1 MRIEG
6 HLPQVVRATKGGSLP
21 YNSSNGNGA
30 KPPRFTVDYSS
41 NGNGAKAPRFTVDF
55 PDAPAQMVPAQRV
68 PAWKSALDI
77 TCILLASPIWLPLMT
92 LLMLVTRLASP
103 GPIFYRQKRVGL
115 GGRHFLIWKFRT
127 MKVSAETQSHERHLE
142 ELIRVNCPMTKLDT
156 YGDPRL
162 APFGRILRASG
173 LDELPQIFNVL
184 CGEMS
189 LVGPRPCTPN
199 EFAHYEPWQR
209 ERVNG
214 LPGLTGY
221 WQVNGK
227 NKTTFNEMIAMDLFY
242 LENVSMLLDLKIMLK
257 TGAVIAGQLFESQPA
272 AHTQSR
278 ESGNRRSPT
287 TRISKFPSVL
297 LLPVSTAAAQFQSWL
312 LETASSVWYLVRSLC
327 SRVEHAAVALVT
339 LLLALC
345 QEGKVPQQAGALAEQ
360 AGELTERTFA
370 TSLVATS
377 FVTPAL
383 METTIFHIDM
393 QHLSP
398 PPPVVAQTRKGKFGL
413 SANA

>member
-6 HLPQVVRATKGGSLP
+6 HLPHIGRATKGGSLP

-30 KPPRFTVDYSS
+30 K
-41 NGNGAKAPRFTVDF
+41 APRVTVAF
-55 PDAPAQMVPAQRV
+55 PDAPVHRV
-68 PAWKSALDI
+68 PGWKSTLDI
-77 TCILLASPIWLPLMT
+77 TCIVLALPIWLPLMI
-92 LLMLVTRLASP
+92 LLMLVTRFASP

-127 MKVSAETQSHERHLE
+127 MKVSAETQSHELHLE

-162 APFGRILRASG
+162 APFGQILRASG

-189 LVGPRPCTPN
+189 LVGPRPCLPN
-199 EFAHYEPWQR
+199 EFAHYQPWQR

-242 LENVSMLLDLKIMLK
+242 LKNVSFLLDLKIILK
-257 TGAVIAGQLFESQPA
+257 TCVVIGGQLFESRPA
-272 AHTQSR
+272 AQPGR
-278 ESGNRRSPT
+278 QDGGVRSPA
-287 TRISKFPSVL
+287 PS
-297 LLPVSTAAAQFQSWL
+297 LPS
-312 LETASSVWYLVRSLC
+312 
-327 SRVEHAAVALVT
+327 
-339 LLLALC
+339 
-345 QEGKVPQQAGALAEQ
+345 LAES
-360 AGELTERTFA
+360 A
-370 TSLVATS
+370 
-377 FVTPAL
+377 
-383 METTIFHIDM
+383 
-393 QHLSP
+393 
-398 PPPVVAQTRKGKFGL
+398 RKV
-413 SANA
+413 